1 MLNLKTV
8 MTSKQTLFISSMFR
22 SGSTMIA
29 RMLDAH
35 PQIASASDPMRPL
48 FNSFR
53 YDLAETNYQENHSR
67 FDPLGDY
74 FLKDCNLL
82 QNVLEASLE
91 IPPGING
98 SELISTVAKRA
109 EMFSGRYSE
118 ALDPTESLNTYRDY
132 IGYFLNIVANK
143 YGQGKDYSYVA
154 FKEVWSAEF
163 YPALKRSFPD
173 MKCIVI
179 VRDPRAVVASKN
191 ATDEPYPYI
200 FMGRQWRK
208 LSCMAAYLDY
218 TYDDVLLL
226 RYEDIVSV
234 PEEYISKICDFLK
247 VDYNENLLDLSL
259 YRDGWGKP
267 WKQNTSYKDI
277 KSRKI
282 NAASVD
288 KWKKI
293 LDVQDVLSIE
303 VFTHDWMRYF
313 GYEPAHSCDQIN
325 NLIIND
331 YKRFEHE
338 KLAKWIIPFA
348 FDSDKERLA
357 NELIL
362 EKLRL
367 AQDINLS
374 SEEKMRL
381 HLKWW

>member
-1 MLNLKTV
+1 
-8 MTSKQTLFISSMFR
+8 MTNYCYITSMFR

-29 RMLDAH
+29 RMLDVH

-53 YDLAETNYQENHSR
+53 YDLADSNYQENHNR

-91 IPPGING
+91 VPPGING

-109 EMFSGRYSE
+109 EMFSGLYAES
-118 ALDPTESLNTYRDY
+118 LDPNKSFDTYKDY
-132 IGYFLNIVANK
+132 IEYFLNTVADK
-143 YGQGKDYSYVA
+143 YGQGKDYRCVA
-154 FKEVWSAEF
+154 FKEVWSTEF
-163 YPALKRSFPD
+163 YPALKRSFPN
-173 MKCIVI
+173 MKCIVV

-191 ATDEPYPYI
+191 ATGEPYPYI

-208 LSCMAAYLDY
+208 LACMAAYLEHA
-218 TYDDVLLL
+218 YDEVLLL
-226 RYEDIVSV
+226 RYEDIVSE
-234 PEEYISKICDFLK
+234 PEKYISRICNFLD
-247 VDYNENLLDLSL
+247 VEYNENLLDLSL
-259 YRDGWGKP
+259 YRDGWAKP

-277 KSRKI
+277 ESRKI
-282 NAASVD
+282 NDASVD

-293 LDVQDVLSIE
+293 LDVHDILSIE

-313 GYEPAHSCDQIN
+313 GYEPAHSSDQIN
-325 NLIIND
+325 NLNISD
-331 YKRFEHE
+331 YKRLEHE
-338 KLAKWIIPFA
+338 SLARWIRPFA

-357 NELIL
+357 NELL
-362 EKLRL
+362 VEKLRL
-367 AQDINLS
+367 AEGMDLS
-374 SEEKMRL
+374 PEEKMRL